1 MALKIGT
8 EDKKKVIIA
17 GSLGLVVL
25 ILLIKTLLGTFG
37 GGTPAPAVNGVVI
50 QPAAQHTAAR
60 VVSVGGSMA
69 GLDPTLHPEIMAAAE
84 SLQYTG
90 QGRNIFSMFST
101 PVAIEKVKAPI
112 RPGSVAQI
120 QAGPP
125 QPPPIDLKFFG
136 YESAPGG
143 GGHKAFLLHGDDVFI
158 ASQGDVVDH
167 RYKVLSIQPFSIQ
180 VEDLPYN
187 NTQSLPLIQN

>member
-1 MALKIGT
+1 MALKLGT
-8 EDKKKVIIA
+8 EDKKKVYIA
-17 GSLGLVVL
+17 GALGVLVL
-25 ILLIKTLLGTFG
+25 ILVIKTVLGAFG
-37 GGTPAPAVNGVVI
+37 GAPTPSPAANDVVI

-60 VVSVGGSMA
+60 VVPAGGSMA
-69 GLDPTLHPEIMAAAE
+69 RLDPTLHPEIMAAAE

-101 PVAIEKVKAPI
+101 PVAIEKVNAPI
-112 RPGSVAQI
+112 RPGAHAEL

-136 YESAPGG
+136 YESVPGG
-143 GGHKAFLLHGDDVFI
+143 GRKAFLLHGDDVFI

-187 NTQSLPLIQN
+187 NTQNLPLIQN